1 MENKYLQQI
10 LCFGFNAFIFIEL
23 FKLRIMYVGRKWSVK
38 KRPFDSHLSFQVCIR
53 RPFFIEIY
61 INLCFTVWP
70 ENMSDASLCLL
81 HTDQQ
86 QDIMGLPLWKS
97 LNLEGI
103 NVFEVMLTKM
113 AVVKRS
119 LHFRDFVATRELL
132 EIFTKDLK
140 TLMTWQ
146 CIHTR
151 ISSYCRTLQ
160 DRRS

>member
-1 MENKYLQQI
+1 
-10 LCFGFNAFIFIEL
+10 
-23 FKLRIMYVGRKWSVK
+23 
-38 KRPFDSHLSFQVCIR
+38 
-53 RPFFIEIY
+53 
-61 INLCFTVWP
+61 
-70 ENMSDASLCLL
+70 MSDASLCLL

-86 QDIMGLPLWKS
+86 QDIMGLPL

-140 TLMTWQ
+140 TFMT
-146 CIHTR
+146 
-151 ISSYCRTLQ
+151 
-160 DRRS
+160 